1 MEPYVERCEGSFI
14 EVKQA
19 SVVWQYRDCDIELG
33 KAFAKV
39 ITLDLENNFRSL
51 NIVNGKGYVEVKPQG
66 ISKGA
71 FASFI
76 LKQEIKRGKT
86 PDFILAIGDDTTD
99 ELMFQYFDKKKNDI
113 KNYSK
118 VNYSNTGCK
127 DIHSDCR
134 KKAI

>member
-1 MEPYVERCEGSFI
+1 M
-14 EVKQA
+14 
-19 SVVWQYRDCDIELG
+19 G

-39 ITLDLENNFRSL
+39 ITLDLENNFRTL
-51 NIVNGKGYVEVKPQG
+51 CVVNGKGYVEVKPPG

-76 LKQEIKRGKT
+76 LKQEIKRGKS

-99 ELMFQYFDKKKNDI
+99 ELMFQYFDKKKNAI

-118 VNYSNTGCK
+118 VKYNKTGC
-127 DIHSDCR
+127 
-134 KKAI
+134 